1 MEIEVFIDRI
11 EGGKAVLMDDEE
23 REAVLPISWIP
34 DAHEGEAL
42 MLTVT
47 AAPER
52 EADARA
58 EAEALL
64 KELTG
69 E

>member
-1 MEIEVFIDRI
+1 MEIELFLDRI
-11 EGGKAVLMDDEE
+11 EGGKAVLLDDEE
-23 REAVLPISWIP
+23 REAVLPVSWIP
-34 DAHEGEAL
+34 HAHEGQAVT
-42 MLTVT
+42 LTIED
-47 AAPER
+47 APER
-52 EADARA
+52 EAEART